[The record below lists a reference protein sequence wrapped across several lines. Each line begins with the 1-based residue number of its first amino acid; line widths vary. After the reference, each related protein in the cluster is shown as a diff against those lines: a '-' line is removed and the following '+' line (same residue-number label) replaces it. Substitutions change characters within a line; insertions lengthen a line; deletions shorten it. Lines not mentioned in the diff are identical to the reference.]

1 MRNIFEEIGKT
12 PAEIEAK
19 LNKAFTQL
27 FEGDRENE
35 RICFD
40 KGNDMAYIVDIGHND
55 IRSEGMSYGMTVA
68 ALLGKQDLFDKLWK
82 FAKTHMK
89 NTEGDLAGYYS
100 WQVSTADFS
109 MMDPG
114 AAPDGEEYIAAALL
128 IAAKKFNRD
137 DYKQEAIELINCMMD
152 KPVNELVGPMIDH
165 KQMLIKFS
173 PVLGND
179 FTDPSYHTFAFYRA
193 YAEATGDNRWL
204 QVLDKS
210 LE

>member
-19 LNKAFTQL
+19 LNKSFAQL

-40 KGNDMAYIVDIGHND
+40 KSNDMAYIVDIGHND

-68 ALLGKQDLFDKLWK
+68 ALLGKRDLFDKLWK
-82 FAKTHMK
+82 FAKKHMK
-89 NTEGDLAGYYS
+89 NTEGDLAGYYA

-114 AAPDGEEYIAAALL
+114 AAPDGEEYFAMALL
-128 IAAKKFNRD
+128 IAAEKFNRPD
-137 DYKQEAIELINCMMD
+137 LKDNVEMMRFTESVS
-152 KPVNELVGPMIDH
+152 K
-165 KQMLIKFS
+165 IKS
-173 PVLGND
+173 NMVVV
-179 FTDPSYHTFAFYRA
+179 TFFF
-193 YAEATGDNRWL
+193 E
-204 QVLDKS
+204 
-210 LE
+210 